1 MYFSKIGV
9 RRVRAGLLCGCGA
22 VVLFAGTPALAQA
35 EQGEEADGASEV
47 ASDSDSAGIV
57 VTGTRIRGVA
67 PVGSPVIQ
75 MDSQAIEN
83 TGLATTGDVVKKIP
97 QVTLMGTQEVGG
109 GAAQQA
115 GSRDFTFAKSA
126 NLRGLGT
133 AATLSLFNGHRVVS
147 HGPSADIFDPDV
159 IPVVLLDR
167 IEVIP
172 NGGSAIYGSDAIAGV
187 VNYIWRKPY
196 DGGLSVA
203 RFGFADG
210 VKQWQVAQS
219 IGKTWST
226 GGILIGVERTH
237 SDPLRAEDRPNLFT
251 DNLAPYGGASSSSNA
266 NPGNVIYGGKF
277 YPIPTGQD
285 GTSLGTG
292 AFAAGDPRRQNVW
305 TGVEATPE
313 QDRWSVAGTFEQE
326 LFPGIEAFA
335 EGYYSRRDFVMD
347 QWPVLATLNVPHVN
361 PYSPCYTGPGNTHPA
376 PTGPLAAA
384 CTGGTSLSVA
394 TSYLG
399 ILGPST
405 RKGYDMTWNAVGGLR
420 VDLPYD
426 WQGTVQAGVG
436 HTDLF
441 QSQRNT
447 PNATAL
453 SQVLGNSAGKPA
465 SVDYLNL
472 FCDGYGTDCNS
483 EATLNHFRA
492 YSNSGRFLQ
501 RTNVLAN
508 VNGPLLSLPG
518 GEVKLALGGEILWDT
533 VDDRHN
539 CFNNST
545 ANVTTIQCRTPNVS
559 DRDIKA
565 LFGEI
570 FVPII
575 GADNASPGFEELSVT
590 AAIRRDEYSDLGT
603 TWNPNFGAVFAPVP
617 GVRFRGSYST
627 SFRAPSP
634 NDLFGTANTLGYAIA
649 RNILPLQPGS
659 ATGPDMTALY
669 RTGPSEG
676 IGPEDSKSWSVG
688 VDFTPDLF
696 RGFRASVTYYNIT
709 YTGLMSTPGFD
720 VGSNVAST
728 ATEFAGYRIYNPR
741 YFAPDLVAGNPV
753 EEVKGI
759 TYDTRTIEGYDQMVK
774 DYIAG
779 GNLLQFGGPDAR
791 VAENVVIFLDGRRRN
806 AGAIKTEGLDFYADY
821 EFDVAGGTAHVGGSG
836 NYVFGFKS
844 ALLPGAAVVERVNTF
859 AYPLK
864 FRGRADFGWS
874 NDNWNFNGFVNYINP
889 YNITR
894 TFLPAGSP
902 DEYEQIDGLVT
913 VDMSLS
919 YTLKTESYLTNDIRL
934 TLAVDNLFDTSPPL
948 VVNQAQ
954 YSLLFDPSN
963 ASPFGRFVSFQITKK
978 W

>member
-1 MYFSKIGV
+1 MYFPKTDRHAI
-9 RRVRAGLLCGCGA
+9 RALLLCGCGWA
-22 VVLFAGTPALAQA
+22 VVQGTPALAQA
-35 EQGEEADGASEV
+35 EVEAEPAAEEDAS
-47 ASDSDSAGIV
+47 AIF
-57 VTGTRIRGVA
+57 VTGTRISGVA
-67 PVGSPVIQ
+67 PVGSSVIQ
-75 MDSQAIEN
+75 MDSQAIED
-83 TGLATTGDVVKKIP
+83 TGLATSGDVVKKIP
-97 QVTLMGTQEVGG
+97 QVTLMGTQEIGG

-159 IPVVLLDR
+159 IPIVLLDR
-167 IEVIP
+167 IEVVP

-196 DGGLSVA
+196 DGGQTVA
-203 RFGFADG
+203 RYGFADD
-210 VKQWQVAQS
+210 VAQWQVAQS
-219 IGKTWST
+219 FGTTWST
-226 GGILIGVERTH
+226 GGILIGAERIH
-237 SDPLRAEDRPNLFT
+237 SDALRAEDRPDLFT
-251 DNLAPYGGASSSSNA
+251 DNLAPYGGAASSSNA
-266 NPGNVIYGGKF
+266 NPGNVNYGGQS

-285 GTSLGTG
+285 GTTLGTG
-292 AFAAGDPRRQNVW
+292 AFTPGDPRRQDVW

-313 QDRWSVAGTFEQE
+313 QDRWSVAATFEQE
-326 LFPGIEAFA
+326 LLWGVELFA
-335 EGYYSRRDFVMD
+335 EGYYSRRDFEMD
-347 QWPVLATLNVPHVN
+347 QWPVLATLNVSHSN

-384 CTGGTSLSVA
+384 CTNATALSVA

-420 VDLPYD
+420 ADLPYG
-426 WQGTVQAGVG
+426 WQGTAQVGVG

-441 QSQRNT
+441 QSQRNV

-465 SVDYLNL
+465 TVDYLNL

-483 EATLNHFRA
+483 AATLDYFRA
-492 YSNSGRFLQ
+492 YSNSGRFLK
-501 RTNVLAN
+501 RTNALAN
-508 VNGPLLSLPG
+508 FNGPLFRLPG
-518 GEVKLALGGEILWDT
+518 GEVKLAIGGEILWDT

-545 ANVTTIQCRTPNVS
+545 ASVTTIQCRKPNVTS
-559 DRDIKA
+559 RDVKA
-565 LFGEI
+565 VFGEI
-570 FVPII
+570 FVPVI
-575 GADNASPGFEELSVT
+575 GADNASPGLEELSLT
-590 AAIRRDEYSDLGT
+590 AAVRRDEYSDLGV
-603 TWNPNFGAVFAPVP
+603 TWNPNFGAVFSPVP
-617 GVRFRGSYST
+617 GLRFRGSYST

-659 ATGPDMTALY
+659 AVGPDLTALY

-688 VDFTPDLF
+688 LDLTPELLS
-696 RGFRASVTYYNIT
+696 GFRASVSYYNIS

-720 VGSNVAST
+720 VGSNVAAT
-728 ATEFAGYRIYNPR
+728 APEFAGYRIYNPR
-741 YFAPDLVAGNPV
+741 YFAADIVAGNPV

-759 TYDTRTIEGYDQMVK
+759 TYDTRTVDGYDAMVR
-774 DYIAG
+774 DYING

-791 VAENVVIFLDGRRRN
+791 VAENVVVLLDGRRRN
-806 AGAIKTEGLDFYADY
+806 AGTIKTDGMDFYADY
-821 EFDVAGGTAHVGGSG
+821 EFDLGDGTAHVGGSAS
-836 NYVFGFKS
+836 YVFSFKS
-844 ALLPGAAVVERVNTF
+844 ALLPGAAVIERVNTF

-864 FRGRADFGWS
+864 FRGRADLGWS
-874 NDNWNFNGFVNYINP
+874 NDNWNANAYVNYINP
-889 YNITR
+889 YQITR

-919 YTLKTESYLTNDIRL
+919 YTFRSESSLTNDIRL
-934 TLAVDNLFDTSPPL
+934 TLAVDNVFDTSPPL

-963 ASPFGRFVSFQITKK
+963 ASPFGRFVSFQIAKK